1 MCPQIPPWLIRR
13 LALPLLPF
21 AFLSLVL
28 PTSAVEIYK
37 WKDAAGR
44 THVSDRPPEQGG
56 AERLRIRTF
65 TGPAETSYTDNTPA
79 TQKVVMLSTT
89 WCGVCKQA
97 RAWLSQKGIPFDEYD
112 VERSETGKAEYRRL
126 GGKGVPIILVGN
138 QRMNGFSADRLAA
151 MLSRVKERR
160 DGAP

>member
-1 MCPQIPPWLIRR
+1 
-13 LALPLLPF
+13 
-21 AFLSLVL
+21 
-28 PTSAVEIYK
+28 
-37 WKDAAGR
+37 
-44 THVSDRPPEQGG
+44 
-56 AERLRIRTF
+56 
-65 TGPAETSYTDNTPA
+65 
-79 TQKVVMLSTT
+79 MLSTT